1 MPPCFP
7 KKRTDMKTFVA
18 DFETTV
24 YDGQEST
31 EVWASAMADM
41 ADPDDNVFVFHSIG
55 ETLEYIQFLA
65 EDVELYYHNLKFDGN
80 FWLWYLIHELH
91 FKQGYEVIKDGEL
104 LEYIMKK
111 PKDIANNEVV
121 YVISDMGQWYTITFK
136 YRGHKVTL
144 KDSLKL
150 LPFSVKKI
158 GKDFKTKHQKLE
170 MEYKGKR
177 YAGCDI
183 TTEELQYIKND
194 VLVMKEA
201 LQIMF
206 NEGHN
211 KLTIG
216 SCCLAEFKKIVGR
229 YDWEKDYPRLDYI
242 ALDPAEYG
250 ASNADEYIRKSYKGG
265 WCYLVDG
272 ANDRIYDNGTTAD
285 VNSLYP
291 SMMHSE
297 SGNIY
302 PHGKPCFFKGA
313 PPEKALLPNRYYF
326 IRIRT
331 RFYLKEG
338 KLPFIQIKG
347 NPLYKSTEMLKTSDF
362 KDKKTG
368 KYYKFF
374 YDKHG
379 VKHDSIVELTLT
391 CTDWILMQEH
401 YNLVDLEIL
410 DGCWFFARAG
420 MFDEYIN
427 KYKKIKMTSKGAQRQ
442 IAKLFLNNLY
452 GKLATSPIS
461 SFKVAY
467 LKDDESLGYD
477 IQCAEDKDPVYI
489 AAGSAIT
496 SYSRN
501 FTIRAAQANFHGAD
515 QRGFKYADTDSIHC
529 DLAPDEIKGIR
540 VDDNAFCCWKL
551 ESGWDKAIF
560 VRQKTYI
567 EHITQEDRKPI
578 EKPYYNIKAAGM
590 PQACKDL
597 LNISM
602 IGATDKDK
610 EQYKNDEEKLK
621 FITTKRT
628 MKDFKAGLT
637 ISGKLIPKC
646 IKGGVVLEE
655 SYFTLRGI

>member
-1 MPPCFP
+1 
-7 KKRTDMKTFVA
+7 MKTFVA

-24 YDGQEST
+24 YKGQEST
-31 EVWASAMADM
+31 EVWASAMADLS
-41 ADPDDNVFVFHSIG
+41 DTDDTVFVFHSIE
-55 ETLEYIQFLA
+55 ETLQYIHFLD

-80 FWLWYLIHELH
+80 FWLWYLIHEKH
-91 FKQGYEVIKDGEL
+91 FKQGYEVIKDGEEQ
-104 LEYIMKK
+104 EYIMKK
-111 PKDIANNEVV
+111 PKDINNNEVI

-136 YRGHKVTL
+136 YKGHKVTL

-170 MEYKGKR
+170 MEYKGLR
-177 YAGCDI
+177 YAGCLI
-183 TTEELQYIKND
+183 TNEELQYIKND

-201 LQIMF
+201 LQMF
-206 NEGHN
+206 FSEGHN

-216 SCCLAEFKKIVGR
+216 SCCLAEFKRIVGR
-229 YDWEKDYPRLDYI
+229 YDWEKDFPRLDYI
-242 ALDPAEYG
+242 MLNPDEYG
-250 ASNADEYIRKSYKGG
+250 SSNADEYIRKSYKGG
-265 WCYLVDG
+265 WCYLVEG
-272 ANDRIYDNGTTAD
+272 ANDRIYDKGTTAD

-297 SGNIY
+297 SGNVY
-302 PHGKPCFFKGA
+302 PHGKPCFFKGE
-313 PPEKALLPNRYYF
+313 PPEKAKLPNRYYF

-331 RFYLKEG
+331 RFKLKEG

-347 NPLYKSTEMLKTSDF
+347 NPLYKSTEMLTTSDF
-362 KDKKTG
+362 KDRKTG

-374 YDKHG
+374 VDKHG

-391 CTDWILMQEH
+391 CTDWELMQEH
-401 YNLVDLEIL
+401 YELRDLEIL
-410 DGCWFFARAG
+410 DGCWFFARKG
-420 MFDEYIN
+420 MFDEYIDI
-427 KYKKIKMTSKGAQRQ
+427 YRQIKMTSKGAQRQ

-467 LKDDESLGYD
+467 MKEDDSLGYD

-515 QRGFKYADTDSIHC
+515 KRGFKYADTDSIHC
-529 DLAPDEIKGIR
+529 DLAPDEIKGIK

-551 ESGWDKAIF
+551 ESCWDKAIF

-567 EHITQEDRKPI
+567 EHITHEDRKPI
-578 EKPYYNIKAAGM
+578 DEPYYNIKAAGM

-597 LNISM
+597 LNISLK
-602 IGATDKDK
+602 GATDKDK
-610 EQYKNDEEKLK
+610 EKYKNDKEKLD
-621 FITTKRT
+621 FITTKRKMT
-628 MKDFKAGLT
+628 DFKAGLT
-637 ISGKLIPKC
+637 ISGKLLPKC

-655 SYFTLRGI
+655 SYFTLRGINL

>member
-1 MPPCFP
+1 
-7 KKRTDMKTFVA
+7 MKTFVA

-31 EVWASAMADM
+31 EVWASALADIN
-41 ADPDDNVFVFHSIG
+41 DENDTVLVFHSID
-55 ETLEYIQFLA
+55 ETLEYLKFLD
-65 EDVELYYHNLKFDGN
+65 EDIVMYYHNLKFDGN
-80 FWLWYLIHELH
+80 FWLWYLIHKLK
-91 FKQGYEVIKDGEL
+91 FKQGYEILNET
-104 LEYIMKK
+104 EYVMKQSR
-111 PKDIANNEVV
+111 DIANNEVV
-121 YVISDMGQWYTITFK
+121 YTISDMGQWYTITFK
-136 YRGHKVTL
+136 YHGHKITL

-150 LPFSVKKI
+150 LPFTVKQI
-158 GKDFKTKHQKLE
+158 GRDFKTKHQKLE
-170 MEYKGKR
+170 MEYVGKR
-177 YAGCDI
+177 YAGCNI
-183 TTEELQYIKND
+183 TKEEMQYIKND

-206 NEGHN
+206 TEGHT

-216 SCCLAEFKKIVGR
+216 SCCLAEYKRIVGR
-229 YDWEKDYPRLDYI
+229 YDWEKDFPRLDHI
-242 ALDPAEYG
+242 ALDPAQYG
-250 ASNADEYIRKSYKGG
+250 SSNADEYIRKSYKGG
-265 WCYLVDG
+265 WCYLVEG
-272 ANDRIYDNGTTAD
+272 ANDRIYKNGTTAD

-297 SGNIY
+297 SGNVY

-331 RFYLKEG
+331 RFYLKKG

-347 NPLYKSTEMLKTSDF
+347 NPRYKATEMLTTSDF
-362 KDKKTG
+362 KDRKTG
-368 KYYKFF
+368 KYYRFF
-374 YDKHG
+374 IGKNG
-379 VKHDSIVELTLT
+379 EKQDSIVELTLT

-401 YNLVDLEIL
+401 YDLVDLEIL

-427 KYKKIKMTSKGAQRQ
+427 KYKEIKMTSKGAQRQ

-467 LKDDESLGYD
+467 VKEDESLGYT

-515 QRGFKYADTDSIHC
+515 KRGFKYADTDSIHC
-529 DLAPDEIKGIR
+529 DLEPDEIKGIR

-551 ESGWDKAIF
+551 ESCWDNAIF

-567 EHITQEDRKPI
+567 EHITAEDRKSI

-590 PQACKDL
+590 ADTCKDL
-597 LNISM
+597 LNISL
-602 IGATDKDK
+602 IGANEKDMEK
-610 EQYKNDEEKLK
+610 YKDDEEKLE
-621 FITTKRT
+621 FIKQKRNLT
-628 MKDFKAGLT
+628 DFKVGLR
-637 ISGKLIPKC
+637 IKGKLLPRC
-646 IKGGVVLEE
+646 IKGGVVLYED
-655 SYFTLRGI
+655 YFTLRPINV